1 MAPPACHIAG
11 LNPTPAQVA
20 VGVVR
25 LARACAVGSTAA
37 ALAACAGP
45 AAPPRASDIPAASG
59 EYRMEQLSDG
69 SVRVARVSGDP
80 LTYSDG
86 LPARR
91 AADALCGPRGVAS
104 STRDQYDDG
113 AWVFPGGCA

>member
-11 LNPTPAQVA
+11 LNPTPAFA
-20 VGVVR
+20 VGGGR
-25 LARACAVGSTAA
+25 LARACVAGSAA
-37 ALAACAGP
+37 AVLAACGGPVAPQRAAVATVAG
-45 AAPPRASDIPAASG
+45 G
-59 EYRMEQLSDG
+59 EYRMDQLPG
-69 SVRVARVSGDP
+69 GAVRIARVSGSP

-91 AADALCGPRGVAS
+91 AADALCGPQGVAS
-104 STRDQYDDG
+104 STRDRFDNG